1 MKIRLIEPAPAHLHM
16 WSYTFLPRLGL
27 PLIGA
32 GLKAAGHDVVIYC
45 PQFSPIDWDDLLSA
59 DLVGISTTTSTAP
72 AGYEIA
78 ARVRE
83 HGVPTIVG
91 GSHVTFMADE
101 ALAHADYVARGEG
114 GDALML
120 ELIDSLRGRAPARH
134 HRRPLV
140 HARRRGRPQPARARR
155 ARTSTRCRCRTSRS
169 SPAPRAA
176 GHHAD
181 HDQLGLPLRLQLL
194 LGHGDVRA
202 QVPLPQPRAHHGRDR
217 GQAAESI
224 FFYDDNFAADKRRL
238 KTLLRMMIAARPQ
251 DPVVGAGA
259 HRRGRRPR
267 APRADARLRLRPR
280 RARPRVG
287 EPGDPRRLRQV
298 AERRRHRPRPRHA
311 AQRTASRRTACSCS
325 APTATPPRPSARR
338 PGSRASTT
346 SARSCSTS

>member
-59 DLVGISTTTSTAP
+59 DLVGISMTTSTAP

-83 HGVPTIVG
+83 HGLPTIVG

-120 ELIDSLRGRAPARH
+120 ELHRGAARAGATLDT

-140 HARRRGRPQPARARR
+140 HARGRGRPQPGRARR
-155 ARTSTRCRCRTSRS
+155 ARTSTPCRCPTSRS
-169 SPAPRAA
+169 SPARRSRSGTTPIMTSWGCPFGCNFCSVTAMFGRKYRYRSPEHIMAEIEA
-176 GHHAD
+176 K
-181 HDQLGLPLRLQLL
+181 
-194 LGHGDVRA
+194 
-202 QVPLPQPRAHHGRDR
+202 QPK
-217 GQAAESI
+217 SI

-238 KTLLRMMIAARPQ
+238 KTLLRMMIAERAARS
-251 DPVVGAGA
+251 
-259 HRRGRRPR
+259 RGRRRCAPTSSPTPSSSSSCATR
-267 APRADARLRLRPR
+267 AA
-280 RARPRVG
+280 
-287 EPGDPRRLRQV
+287 
-298 AERRRHRPRPRHA
+298 
-311 AQRTASRRTACSCS
+311 TASRS
-325 APTATPPRPSARR
+325 AS
-338 PGSRASTT
+338 SR
-346 SARSCSTS
+346 

>member
-59 DLVGISTTTSTAP
+59 DLVGISSTTSTAP

-120 ELIDSLRGRAPARH
+120 ELIDVAAGRARRWTASPASRS
-134 HRRPLV
+134 RETERPSTT
-140 HARRRGRPQPARARR
+140 RRARR
-155 ARTSTRCRCRTSRS
+155 AGTSTRCPCRT
-169 SPAPRAA
+169 
-176 GHHAD
+176 
-181 HDQLGLPLRLQLL
+181 
-194 LGHGDVRA
+194 
-202 QVPLPQPRAHHGRDR
+202 
-217 GQAAESI
+217 
-224 FFYDDNFAADKRRL
+224 
-238 KTLLRMMIAARPQ
+238 
-251 DPVVGAGA
+251 
-259 HRRGRRPR
+259 
-267 APRADARLRLRPR
+267 
-280 RARPRVG
+280 
-287 EPGDPRRLRQV
+287 
-298 AERRRHRPRPRHA
+298 
-311 AQRTASRRTACSCS
+311 
-325 APTATPPRPSARR
+325 
-338 PGSRASTT
+338 
-346 SARSCSTS
+346 